1 MIEGKPVV
9 EARVALFP
17 AERGGLRSPMPTGT
31 RSLLLVF
38 RSLEDPGGDAKIGA
52 VIDVVDMPALVPGTD
67 EVPVVIRF
75 WADEA
80 AVYAT
85 PGAAFTLWYR
95 RPVGRGVVTRIVDEA
110 AGICSVR

>member
-1 MIEGKPVV
+1 MIGGKPAV

-17 AERGGLRSPMPTGT
+17 AERGGLGSPMPTGT

-38 RSLEDPGGDAKIGA
+38 RSLEGPGGEAKTGA
-52 VIDVVDMPALVPGTD
+52 VIDVVDRPALVPGAD

-75 WADEA
+75 WADDA
-80 AVYAT
+80 VVYAT
-85 PGAAFTLWYR
+85 PGTVFTLWYG

-110 AGICSVR
+110 AGS

>member
-1 MIEGKPVV
+1 MIGGKPVV

-17 AERGGLRSPMPTGT
+17 GESGGLHSPMPTGT
-31 RSLLLVF
+31 RSLLLAF
-38 RSLEDPGGDAKIGA
+38 RSLEDHGGEVKVGA
-52 VIDVVDMPALVPGTD
+52 VIDVLDRPALVPGRD

-85 PGAAFTLWYR
+85 PGAAFTLWYG

-110 AGICSVR
+110 ASN